1 MEWNLKDLYDGINS
15 KKIDNDFK
23 KISKKSA
30 NFYKKFKNKINDKIS
45 PKTLT
50 KAIVELENIYESM
63 GKISSYSSLNF
74 AANTNNEK
82 ISQFYQSTSEKI
94 SSIRKDLLFF
104 FIDWNNISSIKA
116 KKILNSKIIK
126 KYKNLLESERKY
138 KPYILSEAEEKILDQ
153 KSLTS
158 SRAFNRLFDETLNN
172 IVFDFQ
178 ISKRKNKK
186 LSETQVLSL
195 LYDKNRDIR
204 KKAAESLTNGLN
216 SEKKL
221 ITFIFNQILSDSKI
235 INDLR
240 GYSDPIDSR
249 NLSNEINPKTVKALI
264 DTCDKNNS
272 IVHKYYKLKG
282 KMLRIKDFKDY
293 DRYAPLGSTQKKYTY
308 NQAKDI
314 VLESFDNFSP
324 KMSKVAKLFF
334 DNNWIDYSVRDGK
347 RAGAFSHSCVPS
359 VHPYIL
365 MNFTGKIRDVTTL
378 AHELGHGIHQYLS
391 RKNGYFQQN
400 TPLTTAETASV
411 FAEMLVFNK
420 LLSNINSPKE
430 KLILICSK
438 LEDIF
443 ATVFRQIVMTNFE
456 LSIHQRRKESGEL
469 SWDEFNSFWV
479 KANKKMFGNSIE
491 ISEYYKNWWMYIP
504 HFIHSPFYC
513 YSYSFGE
520 LLVHGL
526 FAKYEKEGSSFVDKY
541 MNLLSSGSTEP
552 PEKLVKK
559 VGLNIQDPI
568 FWEDSMYLMKNLLK
582 KAEELYKIQH

>member
-1 MEWNLKDLYDGINS
+1 
-15 KKIDNDFK
+15 
-23 KISKKSA
+23 
-30 NFYKKFKNKINDKIS
+30 
-45 PKTLT
+45 
-50 KAIVELENIYESM
+50 
-63 GKISSYSSLNF
+63 
-74 AANTNNEK
+74 
-82 ISQFYQSTSEKI
+82 
-94 SSIRKDLLFF
+94 
-104 FIDWNNISSIKA
+104 
-116 KKILNSKIIK
+116 
-126 KYKNLLESERKY
+126 
-138 KPYILSEAEEKILDQ
+138 
-153 KSLTS
+153 
-158 SRAFNRLFDETLNN
+158 
-172 IVFDFQ
+172 
-178 ISKRKNKK
+178 
-186 LSETQVLSL
+186 
-195 LYDKNRDIR
+195 
-204 KKAAESLTNGLN
+204 
-216 SEKKL
+216 
-221 ITFIFNQILSDSKI
+221 
-235 INDLR
+235 
-240 GYSDPIDSR
+240 
-249 NLSNEINPKTVKALI
+249 
-264 DTCDKNNS
+264 
-272 IVHKYYKLKG
+272 
-282 KMLRIKDFKDY
+282 
-293 DRYAPLGSTQKKYTY
+293 
-308 NQAKDI
+308 
-314 VLESFDNFSP
+314 
-324 KMSKVAKLFF
+324 
-334 DNNWIDYSVRDGK
+334 
-347 RAGAFSHSCVPS
+347 
-359 VHPYIL
+359 

-420 LLSNINSPKE
+420 LLSNINSAKE

-559 VGLNIQDPI
+559 VGLNIQDPV

>member
-1 MEWNLKDLYDGINS
+1 MDWNLNDLYKNINS
-15 KKIDNDFK
+15 KKISDDFTK
-23 KISKKSA
+23 LEKLSIKFNKS
-30 NFYKKFKNKINDKIS
+30 YKNKIKNKS
-45 PKTLT
+45 NPKTVH
-50 KAIVELENIYESM
+50 KATIELEKIYEGL
-63 GKISSYSSLNF
+63 GKLSSYASLNF

-82 ISQFYQSTSEKI
+82 ISQFYQSTSEKV
-94 SSIRKDLLFF
+94 SQIRKNLIFF
-104 FIDWNNISSIKA
+104 FIDWNNIDSKNA
-116 KKILNSKIIK
+116 KRIYDTKILL

-138 KPYILSEAEEKILDQ
+138 KPYILSESEEKILDQ
-153 KSLTS
+153 KALTS

-172 IVFDFQ
+172 IIFDVK
-178 ISKRKNKK
+178 IKGKNKK
-186 LSETQVLSL
+186 LSETQTLSL
-195 LYDKNRDIR
+195 LYDKDR
-204 KKAAESLTNGLN
+204 KVRTEAAKGLTKGLN

-221 ITFIFNQILSDSKI
+221 ITFIFNQILSDCKI

-240 GYSDPIDSR
+240 GYKNPIDSR
-249 NLSNEINPKTVKALI
+249 NLSNEINIKTVNALI
-264 DTCDKNNS
+264 AACDKNNS
-272 IVHKYYKLKG
+272 LVHRYYKLKS
-282 KMLRIKDFKDY
+282 KILKIKNFMDY
-293 DRYAPLGSTQKKYTY
+293 DRYAPLGESQKKYTFKD
-308 NQAKDI
+308 AKKI
-314 VLESFDNFSP
+314 VLDSFSAFSP
-324 KMSKVAKLFF
+324 EMSKVASLFF
-334 DNNWIDYSVRDGK
+334 DKKWIDYNIRDGK

-420 LLSNINSPKE
+420 LLSELDSPKQ
-430 KLILICSK
+430 KLYLICSK

-456 LSIHQRRKESGEL
+456 ISIHNRRKLGGEL
-469 SWDEFNSFWV
+469 ASEEFDKFWV
-479 KANKKMFGNSIE
+479 NANKKMFGKSIK

-526 FAKYEKEGSSFVDKY
+526 FAKYNKEGKSFVNKY
-541 MNLLSSGSTEP
+541 MNLLSSGSTEI

-559 VGLNIQDPI
+559 VGIDLNDSK
-568 FWEDSMYLMKNLLK
+568 FWESSMYLMKELVI
-582 KAEELYKIQH
+582 KAEKLYKQIN